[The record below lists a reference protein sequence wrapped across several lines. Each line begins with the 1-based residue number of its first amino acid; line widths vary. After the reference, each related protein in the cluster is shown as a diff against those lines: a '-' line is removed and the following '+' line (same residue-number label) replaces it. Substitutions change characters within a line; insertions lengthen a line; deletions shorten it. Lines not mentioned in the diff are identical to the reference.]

1 MAKQSKQLNDIM
13 IEGCIE
19 EYADVMKALKD
30 GRNKVY
36 EICPIYGDKYVVA
49 RKKVSDTEY
58 EELTI
63 DDENKCYAIERM
75 QGDTEST
82 GVDDFDCYLAFA
94 ERLGYQRVARNE
106 LSDNSYVVKMQL
118 RVTDAGLQVL
128 LWCVKQGIVSIAA
141 IQRQF
146 NLTFRQAAT
155 LFDWMEQKKY
165 IHSSANSDG
174 KHKVTLTEEQFN
186 AIYKRN

>member
-1 MAKQSKQLNDIM
+1 MATKQKLLTDTT
-13 IEGCIE
+13 IEECIE
-19 EYADVMKALKD
+19 EYADVMDALKD
-30 GRNKVY
+30 GQSKVY

-63 DDENKCYAIERM
+63 DDENKCYAIERI
-75 QGDTEST
+75 QGCAEPT
-82 GVDDFDCYLAFA
+82 GVDDFDCYLAFV
-94 ERLGYQRVARNE
+94 ERFGYQQVARTK
-106 LSDNSYVVKMQL
+106 LSDNGCVVKMKL
-118 RVTDAGLQVL
+118 LVTDAELDIL
-128 LWCVKQGIVSIAA
+128 LWCVKQGVVSIVA

-165 IHSSANSDG
+165 VDSSADTNG
-174 KHKVTLTEEQFN
+174 KHEVTLTKEQFN